1 MKKKLIDYNDRKN
14 EKKNGL
20 INFINSLDFMNKDIL
35 NNKDFQ
41 EYRNNDE
48 IIDEDN
54 DLKNYIIEFNNKIGN
69 KNICIKN
76 EKILFK

>member
-1 MKKKLIDYNDRKN
+1 MKAKINGYNFGKK
-14 EKKNGL
+14 EEKNGL
-20 INFINSLDFMNKDIL
+20 INFINSVDFMNKDIL
-35 NNKDFQ
+35 DNKDFQ

-48 IIDEDN
+48 IIDNDN
-54 DLKNYIIEFNNKIGN
+54 NLDSYIREFNKKIKN

>member
-1 MKKKLIDYNDRKN
+1 MKKDTLR
-14 EKKNGL
+14 G
-20 INFINSLDFMNKDIL
+20 
-35 NNKDFQ
+35 KDFQ

>member
-48 IIDEDN
+48 IIDNDN
-54 DLKNYIIEFNNKIGN
+54 NLDSYIREFNKRIKN

>member
-1 MKKKLIDYNDRKN
+1 LNYITRKN

>member
-48 IIDEDN
+48 IIDENN